1 MQLIINKSL
10 LLSVADATTT
20 IAIAVGATVGVLLII
35 GVVVV
40 VLLLLY
46 KKRFDYTFCKLIE
59 V

>member
-1 MQLIINKSL
+1 MNSAAYFQQVTV
-10 LLSVADATTT
+10 LSVADATTS

-46 KKRFDYTFCKLIE
+46 KKRFGYFP
-59 V
+59 